1 MTETLIRILIVD
13 DHELF
18 RESVARLLS
27 SEPDLE
33 IAGHCSTVDEAML
46 RLRQTPVDVVLL
58 DFDLGAENGI
68 RFLDEAASNGF
79 HGRILVVTAGVSEA
93 DAAALFARGAAG
105 LFLKHNSA
113 LSLTES
119 IRQVYRGNIWLEQR
133 HLSAVLQRGDTA
145 ERSPGSKPLTSREM
159 AVLRLVFEG
168 LANKEI
174 GYKLGVSES
183 SVKASLQQLFSKSG
197 VRTRS
202 QLVRFAL
209 EHYKDDL

>member
-1 MTETLIRILIVD
+1 MNGPTRILILD

-18 RESVARLLS
+18 RESVSRLLS

-46 RLRQTPVDVVLL
+46 LLTQTPVDLVLL
-58 DFDLGAENGI
+58 DFDLGRENGL
-68 RFLDEAASNGF
+68 RFLDRAAASGF
-79 HGRILVVTAGVSEA
+79 DGRVLVVTAGVSEA
-93 DAAALFARGAAG
+93 DAATLLARGAAG

-119 IRQVYRGNIWLEQR
+119 IRQVSKGKIWLEQR
-133 HLSAVLQRGDTA
+133 HLSAVLHRGDSA
-145 ERSPGSKPLTSREM
+145 ERNRAVKPLTAREM

-209 EHYKDDL
+209 EHYKDYL

>member
-1 MTETLIRILIVD
+1 MNEPIRILIVD

-18 RESVARLLS
+18 RESVARLLAA
-27 SEPDLE
+27 EPDLE

-46 RLRQTPVDVVLL
+46 RLSQTPVDLVLL
-58 DFDLGAENGI
+58 DIDLGQENGM
-68 RFLDEAASNGF
+68 RFLDRAAGSGF
-79 HGRILVVTAGVSEA
+79 DGRVLIVTAGVSEA
-93 DAAALFARGAAG
+93 DAAALLARGAAG

-119 IRQVYRGNIWLEQR
+119 IRQVSQGKIWLEQR
-133 HLSAVLQRGDTA
+133 HLSAVLHRGDTS
-145 ERSPGSKPLTSREM
+145 ERSRSTRPLTSREM

-209 EHYKDDL
+209 EHYKDYL